1 MATQNEAKLKT
12 LFKILQ
18 PGLVVT
24 GKWLEKHGISRD
36 LQKHYLKNGWMQ
48 PIGRGAYK
56 KPDDKVEWPGAMNAI
71 QKQLKIKVH
80 VGALSALSLHGYSHY
95 IRMSDETL
103 YVLSPLKTNL
113 PKWFTDYNWNL
124 KVNHKHTSFIPEG
137 LGVTEYEVNK
147 IQVAISTPERAILEC
162 LLLAPDNMDLVEC
175 YQIMEG
181 LVNLK
186 PKLVNELLQNCN
198 SVQVKRLFLYMA
210 DKAKHQWLKFLK
222 TEDIDIGKGNRLISE
237 KGVYNSRYLIS
248 IPKELAEL

>member
-1 MATQNEAKLKT
+1 
-12 LFKILQ
+12 
-18 PGLVVT
+18 
-24 GKWLEKHGISRD
+24 
-36 LQKHYLKNGWMQ
+36 
-48 PIGRGAYK
+48 
-56 KPDDKVEWPGAMNAI
+56 
-71 QKQLKIKVH
+71 
-80 VGALSALSLHGYSHY
+80 
-95 IRMSDETL
+95 
-103 YVLSPLKTNL
+103 
-113 PKWFTDYNWNL
+113 
-124 KVNHKHTSFIPEG
+124 
-137 LGVTEYEVNK
+137 
-147 IQVAISTPERAILEC
+147 
-162 LLLAPDNMDLVEC
+162 MDLVEC

>member
-1 MATQNEAKLKT
+1 
-12 LFKILQ
+12 
-18 PGLVVT
+18 
-24 GKWLEKHGISRD
+24 

-71 QKQLKIKVH
+71 QKQLKTKVH

-103 YVLSPLKTNL
+103 HLFSLLKINL

-124 KVNHKHTSFIPEG
+124 KVNHKHTSFIPED
-137 LGVTEYEVNK
+137 LGITEYEVNK
-147 IQVAISTPERAILEC
+147 IQVAISTPERAIIEC

-186 PKLVNELLQNCN
+186 PQLVNALLQNCN
-198 SVQVKRLFLYMA
+198 SVQAKRLFLYIA
-210 DKAKHQWLKFLK
+210 DKAKHQWLQFIK
-222 TEDIDIGKGNRLISE
+222 TEDIDLGKGNRMIAE
-237 KGVYNSRYLIS
+237 KGVYNSKYLIS